1 MKKTAKLTIQEVEN
15 RNIPT
20 FLSESAL
27 AAARCTTTTCT
38 TCTCTSS
45 SDDDDTTI
53 NDGNGPIIIGPK
65 Y

>member
-1 MKKTAKLTIQEVEN
+1 MKKDVKLTIQEVEN

-20 FLSESAL
+20 FLSESGL

-45 SDDDDTTI
+45 SDSKETTVVI
-53 NDGNGPIIIGPK
+53 EAEIK
-65 Y
+65 